1 LCVEAYV
8 AVLLGALRV
17 EPLSQ
22 VGVSCLKLPVS
33 SVFVGELFAH
43 ALQGLPGVLKERP
56 HIVPNEVL

>member
-22 VGVSCLKLPVS
+22 VGVSCLQLPGS
-33 SVFVGELFAH
+33 SVVGGELLAH

-56 HIVPNEVL
+56 HMAPNKLL